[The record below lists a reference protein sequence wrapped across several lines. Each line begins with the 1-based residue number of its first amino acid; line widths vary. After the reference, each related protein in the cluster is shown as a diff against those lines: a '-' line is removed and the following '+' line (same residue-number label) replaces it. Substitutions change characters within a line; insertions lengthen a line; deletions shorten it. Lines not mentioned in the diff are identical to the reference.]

1 MSALRAH
8 HRVKLRIANVVASP
22 DGDARSGGVKSDPIL
37 SLSGEHLPFGA
48 DDGLFRAA
56 TWRRRRRLIAMFKPE
71 QPSPPLT
78 PERLALRQKLNDGER
93 TILEAMESELGR
105 PLTEEEERLAL
116 EPGALIE
123 QPRPKNPP

>member
-1 MSALRAH
+1 MFE
-8 HRVKLRIANVVASP
+8 P
-22 DGDARSGGVKSDPIL
+22 D
-37 SLSGEHLPFGA
+37 
-48 DDGLFRAA
+48 
-56 TWRRRRRLIAMFKPE
+56 

-116 EPGALIE
+116 KPGAVID
-123 QPRPKNPP
+123 QPRSKNPP

>member
-1 MSALRAH
+1 MRRPNIIAERASGQCLGNLTTATALM
-8 HRVKLRIANVVASP
+8 
-22 DGDARSGGVKSDPIL
+22 
-37 SLSGEHLPFGA
+37 
-48 DDGLFRAA
+48 
-56 TWRRRRRLIAMFKPE
+56 AMFKPE

-116 EPGALIE
+116 EPGAVID
-123 QPRPKNPP
+123 QPRSKNPP